1 MSLKFSVVAAIALAA
16 IVAVPSASYA
26 ASKHKGAASSE
37 TGLTNPANCTGG
49 GCTSQNPDRVGQPGN
64 GANRYKR
71 LRKHKSSPAAPKTS
85 EQVEDLQNRSPK
97 RKWWCNNRALTARKH
112 V

>member
-1 MSLKFSVVAAIALAA
+1 MNLKISVITAIALAA

-49 GCTSQNPDRVGQPGN
+49 GCTSQNPDRVVQPCN
-64 GANRYKR
+64 GANCYKR
-71 LRKHKSSPAAPKTS
+71 SRKHKSSSEAPK
-85 EQVEDLQNRSPK
+85 
-97 RKWWCNNRALTARKH
+97 
-112 V
+112 